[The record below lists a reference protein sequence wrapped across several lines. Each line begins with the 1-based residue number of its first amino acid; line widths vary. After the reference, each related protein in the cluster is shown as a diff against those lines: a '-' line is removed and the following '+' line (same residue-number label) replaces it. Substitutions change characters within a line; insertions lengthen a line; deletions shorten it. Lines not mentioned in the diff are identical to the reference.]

1 MRLHRWRGLRLWRW
15 PKPGGARWL
24 TPGMWLV
31 MVAFAWVVTGCAT
44 VPPLHGGPGTPAR
57 AGLLQ
62 HGPEGTPREAT
73 SPESERRRRSV
84 RMPAGSVVAVEDM
97 GVLAA
102 EAGLLEVDAFEKL
115 LGYSGLDLTQDLP
128 PRGRP
133 LTPDAAARL
142 LALLLHKPMTLG
154 QYPPRMAAAHLLRE
168 VLEGGAVSREEL
180 LRRVERFG
188 GVAVLRPDGYL
199 AWVRNGGTQQKVAPV
214 EWKDGSFRAHRFELG
229 CFYSGRSGAFR
240 LLDARMRPVDGP
252 VLAEVYDDA
261 DVLNRTL
268 DGAREASVELYH
280 ALGQLLSRPMD
291 SLAALRHLP
300 AGVAALIASSPAYW
314 ERFRYMTA
322 GEQMKAVA
330 RLSTHLL
337 MTWGTA
343 SAVTRTVTG
352 AMAGAQ
358 VTMPVLSLSARGVL
372 TLEQGVVTV
381 GQAGAV
387 ALPVAGAV
395 LMAQAP
401 RDLPPGTR
409 AALGEGPEVGA
420 MHQTGRAGAG
430 MGERPQ
436 HHVLPQEHREWFKQR
451 GFTGDMDIDRFCVEL
466 EEAHH
471 QAIHGGGNWRLGRT
485 WPEEWNRMIMKVL
498 RDAETRARRRLTPN
512 EVLAIVAERMNRY
525 DIPIS
530 FTSWRGR

>member
-1 MRLHRWRGLRLWRW
+1 
-15 PKPGGARWL
+15 
-24 TPGMWLV
+24 
-31 MVAFAWVVTGCAT
+31 MVAAAWLVTGCAS
-44 VPPLHGGPGTPAR
+44 VPPLHGGPGR
-57 AGLLQ
+57 AGVLQ
-62 HGPEGTPREAT
+62 HGPEGTLRDGASAEMD
-73 SPESERRRRSV
+73 ERRRRSG
-84 RMPAGSVVAVEDM
+84 RMPTGSAVAIEDR
-97 GVLAA
+97 GALAA
-102 EAGLLEVDAFEKL
+102 ESGLLKVDAFEKL
-115 LGYSGLDLTQDLP
+115 LAYSGLDLTRDLP
-128 PRGRP
+128 PRGGP

-142 LALLLHKPMTLG
+142 LALLLYKPMTLG
-154 QYPPRMAAAHLLRE
+154 QYPPRIAAAHLLRE

-180 LRRVERFG
+180 LRRVERLA

-199 AWVRNGGTQQKVAPV
+199 AWVRNGGTQQKVASV

-229 CFYSGRSGAFR
+229 RFYSARSGAFR
-240 LLDARMRPVDGP
+240 LLDARLNPVDGP

-261 DVLNRTL
+261 DVLNRSL

-280 ALGQLLSRPMD
+280 ALGQFLTRPMD

-300 AGVAALIASSPAYW
+300 AGVVALIASSPAYW
-314 ERFRYMTA
+314 ERFRFMTA

-352 AMAGAQ
+352 AMTGAQ
-358 VTMPVLSLSARGVL
+358 VTVPVLSLSARGVL
-372 TLEQGVVTV
+372 TLEHGVVTV
-381 GQAGAV
+381 GQAGAM
-387 ALPVAGAV
+387 ALPVAGAAVGPV
-395 LMAQAP
+395 LMAQGP
-401 RDLPPGTR
+401 RDLPPGVR
-409 AALGEGPEVGA
+409 EALGEGPEVGA

-436 HHVLPQEHREWFKQR
+436 HHVLPQEHRKWFEER

-498 RDAETRARRRLTPN
+498 RDAETEAGRKLTRN
-512 EVLAIVAERMNRY
+512 EVLKIVTYNMTRY
-525 DIPIS
+525 EIPVS
-530 FTSWRGR
+530 FTPWRSR

>member
-1 MRLHRWRGLRLWRW
+1 MRI
-15 PKPGGARWL
+15 
-24 TPGMWLV
+24 
-31 MVAFAWVVTGCAT
+31 
-44 VPPLHGGPGTPAR
+44 
-57 AGLLQ
+57 
-62 HGPEGTPREAT
+62 
-73 SPESERRRRSV
+73 
-84 RMPAGSVVAVEDM
+84 PAGSAVVGEDM
-97 GVLAA
+97 NVLAA
-102 EAGLLEVDAFEKL
+102 ETGLLEVDAFEKL

-133 LTPDAAARL
+133 LTPDTAARL

-180 LRRVERFG
+180 LRRMERFG

-199 AWVRNGGTQQKVAPV
+199 AWVRNGSTQQKVAPV

-229 CFYSGRSGAFR
+229 RFYSGWSGAFR

-261 DVLNRTL
+261 DLLNRSL

-280 ALGQLLSRPMD
+280 ALGQFLTRPMD

-314 ERFRYMTA
+314 ERFRFMTA

-352 AMAGAQ
+352 TMTGAQ
-358 VTMPVLSLSARGVL
+358 VTVPVLSLSARGVL
-372 TLEQGVVTV
+372 TLERGVVTV
-381 GQAGAV
+381 GQAGTV
-387 ALPVAGAV
+387 ALPVAGAAAGPV
-395 LMAQAP
+395 LMARGP
-401 RDLPPGTR
+401 WDLPPGTR
-409 AALGEGPEVGA
+409 AALGDGPEVGA

-436 HHVLPQEHREWFKQR
+436 HHVLPQEHREWFEQR

-485 WPEEWNRMIMKVL
+485 WPEEWNRMIMTTL
-498 RDAETRARRRLTPN
+498 RRAETRARRRLTRN
-512 EVLAIVAERMNRY
+512 EILTIVTDTMGRYEIPVNSPLGEVDERAPPLAGQLGSPSVFAGARARL
-525 DIPIS
+525 
-530 FTSWRGR
+530 